1 MGLAVEDAALIAA
14 GVAGGLYVLCSSV
27 MTVLYA
33 RRKNPLQT
41 TPAHW
46 GWWWCAVNEPVV
58 VDPLRRWNR
67 RILVSEAVAT
77 VALWVGLVGLY
88 SSASPGESKME
99 VAASAWLV
107 FSGYCVLLAWLWL
120 ARAAAASTSTARRLG
135 CLWVVFA
142 SLFGSA
148 AATAIYSAP
157 DEAWGYL
164 ILVHALHRSVID
176 GIHAVE
182 SLRADST
189 QPTDSVMMMNM
200 I

>member
-14 GVAGGLYVLCSSV
+14 GVAGGLYVLWSSV

-33 RRKNPLQT
+33 RRKNPLQN

-77 VALWVGLVGLY
+77 VALWVGLVGLH
-88 SSASPGESKME
+88 SSASPSESKL

-107 FSGYCVLLAWLWL
+107 FSGYCVLLAWLWV
-120 ARAAAASTSTARRLG
+120 ARAAANSVFTARRLG

-142 SLFGSA
+142 SLFASA
-148 AATAIYSAP
+148 AATAIFSAP

-182 SLRADST
+182 SYRADSA
-189 QPTDSVMMMNM
+189 QPRESMMMMNM